1 MPESSYFD
9 RFVARLGDSEV
20 QAAMRQGFPGF
31 RPISGQ
37 GLAGKRQF
45 SAVNSGQRRDEVSAA
60 SISHWIGDSKPRKV
74 KSKNASICY
83 LFGVARVVVTE
94 YLPGSLRGRDLKKK

>member
-1 MPESSYFD
+1 MPESPYFD

-20 QAAMRQGFPGF
+20 QAAMRQVFPGF

-37 GLAGKRQF
+37 GLAKAAILSSEFRT
-45 SAVNSGQRRDEVSAA
+45 RRDEVSAA
-60 SISHWIGDSKPRKV
+60 NISHWIGDSKPRKV

-94 YLPGSLRGRDLKKK
+94 YLPGSLRGRD